1 MSSSKIHGGSSA
13 SSATA
18 CAACKYQRKKC
29 TKNCLLAPYF
39 PQERQKQ
46 FLNAH
51 KLFGVSNI
59 TKMIK
64 EVEESQRNIAM
75 QNLIFHA
82 NARALDP
89 VGGMYKIMCDL
100 KSKINCCQA
109 ELNFVHQ
116 QLSMYRYR
124 SLAHQQQRQR
134 QDLSFGSYS
143 YGDLLEQEDQEYVNV
158 NGFNHQNEQQQLQEM
173 MPQQSLLNYDMFLE
187 KAEQTNK
194 VKLEKEGISDPE
206 QPNLLSHILM
216 PSQI

>member
-1 MSSSKIHGGSSA
+1 MSLSKIHGGSSA

-64 EVEESQRNIAM
+64 DVEESQRGIAM

-89 VGGMYKIMCDL
+89 VGGVYKILCDL
-100 KSKINCCQA
+100 KSKIDCFQA
-109 ELNFVHQ
+109 ELNLVHQ
-116 QLSMYRYR
+116 QLAMYR

-143 YGDLLEQEDQEYVNV
+143 YGDLLEQEVQEYVNV
-158 NGFNHQNEQQQLQEM
+158 NGYNQQNEQQLQEM

-187 KAEQTNK
+187 KPEQTSK

-206 QPNLLSHILM
+206 QNNLLSQILM
-216 PSQI
+216 PSQII